1 MRRFSLLLAK
11 ELKIAFR
18 GKVLVG
24 VGVGMALVLSAT
36 LGFSF
41 AGVKL
46 PVGAISALIWIVA
59 LFSSSEPLLRA
70 FINEEERG
78 TADQLRLRVPFQI
91 VFLSKFVSGTLFVA
105 IVSIVSTFLI
115 AFWLGAD
122 FSKIPALLLVV
133 ILGCPAIA
141 SVQAVIGYLLAKG
154 NTGGAIYPV
163 VMFPIL
169 LPMLVALIAVT
180 TDVLESN
187 PASLNHVL
195 IAAAE
200 TLAMILAGIF
210 ILPAA
215 EEGL

>member
-1 MRRFSLLLAK
+1 LFAK
-11 ELKIAFR
+11 ELRIAFR

-36 LGFSF
+36 LGFSL
-41 AGVKL
+41 ANVKL
-46 PVGAISALIWIVA
+46 SLGTISALIWIVA

-78 TADQLRLRVPFQI
+78 TADQIRLRVPFQI
-91 VFLSKFVSGTLFVA
+91 VFISKFVSGALFVA
-105 IVSIVSTFLI
+105 IVSLVSTFLI
-115 AFWLGAD
+115 ALWMGVD
-122 FSKIPALLLVV
+122 ISKLPVLLLVV
-133 ILGCPAIA
+133 VLGCPAIA

-169 LPMLVALIAVT
+169 LPMLVALIAIT
-180 TDVLESN
+180 TDILESN
-187 PASLNHVL
+187 SVSLNYVL
-195 IAAAE
+195 IAGAE
-200 TLAMILAGIF
+200 TLAMILAGVF
-210 ILPAA
+210 ILPSA